1 MKVAVTGASGHIGV
15 SLCHE
20 LLQSGY
26 EVIALIH
33 KDFSAIKDL
42 PITMVQ
48 GDILN
53 TESIKRL
60 FGQCDMAIHAAA
72 NIDLAYKYD
81 KKVYDTNV
89 LGTINV
95 IETAREMGIKRLVHF
110 SSIHA
115 FSQASY
121 DQPLDESR
129 AFVGNNSIFYDQTK
143 RDSHRLALNA
153 CEAGLDVVIV
163 NPTSA
168 IGPPDY
174 KPSLIGKAVMDL
186 YKGRIPFVLHGG
198 FDFCDVRDIAYGT
211 VKAMEKGRKGESYL
225 LSGHYHSAKELA
237 DFVMEAKNSKKR
249 LAELPL
255 YVANIAFPLVQFYSW
270 LTKSPPVFD
279 KTYIDIL
286 QDGNK
291 NVSSAKAETELGF
304 KSRDLKESVEDTV
317 KWFKDSGR
325 L

>member
-1 MKVAVTGASGHIGV
+1 MKVAVTGASGHIGI
-15 SLCHE
+15 SLCQE
-20 LLQSGY
+20 LLHSGY
-26 EVIALIH
+26 EVIALVH

-42 PITMVQ
+42 PVTMVQ

-53 TESIKRL
+53 TESLKRL
-60 FGQCDMAIHAAA
+60 LGNCDMAIHAAA

-95 IETAREMGIKRLVHF
+95 IEAAREMGIKRLVHF

-121 DQPLDESR
+121 DQPLDETR
-129 AFVGNNSIFYDQTK
+129 VFVGEDSIFYDQTK

-153 CEAGLDVVIV
+153 CNSGLDVVIV

-168 IGPPDY
+168 IGPPDP
-174 KPSLIGKAVMDL
+174 KPSLLGKAIIDI
-186 YKGRIPFVLHGG
+186 YKGFIPFVIQGG
-198 FDFCDVRDIAYGT
+198 FDFCDVRDIAYGA
-211 VKAMEKGRKGESYL
+211 VKAMEKGRKGEAYL
-225 LSGHYHSAKELA
+225 LSGHYHSIKELA
-237 DFVMEAKNSKKR
+237 DLVMEAKNSKKR

-255 YVANIAFPLVQFYSW
+255 YMANIAFPFVKFYSW

-304 KSRDLKESVEDTV
+304 KSRDLKESVEDIV